1 MNKPYITGAI
11 FWSAIAVVA
20 LAVWLWGINV
30 PHVGLYNAN
39 NNYLSIAS
47 ENFLRFGYRNLQY
60 LPTYAVS
67 ETLPSPVPYY
77 LHHPVLFFLVASVPF
92 ALFGSGNWVAH
103 VMTFV
108 YAVSAM
114 VTLYAVIREVSGA
127 RIARWSL
134 FFAVL
139 FPMSSFFWKQ
149 MFFEQI
155 SLYFTLTSLYFVIR
169 YGKTEHPAYLWGLGV
184 STAMGAASDWYA
196 AYLLVALCV
205 LWMFRRDVRLSRS
218 ILVMIAGL
226 SLGFGTYAMALIGT
240 GNIGMVYDGFRAR
253 GLASELTGLTWWPAR
268 LFMVTV
274 VRLIVYFSP
283 VALIGLWEGMKGKVS
298 RVSGTIGEQGLY
310 RIFFLIGIVNVVILP
325 TATWGHSYFLYY
337 LIPFVAYGMGLW
349 MANVS
354 RKSAIIVCCVILLH
368 VAWSVGVNA
377 LKLQQVA
384 KQSWKYAF
392 GRVVSNRIPRYGKVG
407 VLEYPGDVLE
417 RYFSIATVAM
427 DASRVRVW
435 ASGDGSTDIPLVV
448 MTCAGDCTAGEKEFA
463 ASLAAARGGTE
474 YRFGSDIGWIIGGEP
489 AAGRNGNSAHV
500 TPPAAVPNAPASR
513 PSVVLRL
520 YRLLR
525 NALGSA
531 QI

>member
-1 MNKPYITGAI
+1 MKKSFITGAI
-11 FWSAIAVVA
+11 FWSAIVAVA
-20 LAVWLWGINV
+20 LVVWLWGINV

-47 ENFLRFGYRNLQY
+47 ENFLRFGYRTLHY
-60 LPTYAVS
+60 LPTYVVG
-67 ETLPSPVPYY
+67 ETLPAPVPYY
-77 LHHPVLFFLVASVPF
+77 LHHPVLFFLIASVPF

-103 VMTFV
+103 VMTFM

-114 VTLYAVIREVSGA
+114 IVLYAVIREVSGD

-139 FPMSSFFWKQ
+139 FPMSSFFWKY

-155 SLYFTLTSLYFVIR
+155 SLYFTLTSLYFVVR
-169 YGKTEHPAYLWGLGV
+169 YGKTEHPAYLWGLGI
-184 STAMGAASDWYA
+184 STAMGGASDWYA

-205 LWMFRRDVRLSRS
+205 LWLFRRDVRLSRS

-226 SLGFGTYAMALIGT
+226 SFGFGTYVIALVGT
-240 GNIGMVYDGFRAR
+240 GNIGMMYDGFRAR
-253 GLASELTGLTWWPAR
+253 GLTNELTGLTWWPVR
-268 LFMVTV
+268 LLMVTV
-274 VRLIVYFSP
+274 IRLIVYFSP
-283 VALIGLWEGMKGKVS
+283 VAMMVIWEGMRGKAA
-298 RVSGTIGEQGLY
+298 RISGTIGARELY
-310 RIFFLIGIVNVVILP
+310 FIFLLIGIINIVVLP

-337 LIPFVAYGMGLW
+337 LIPFVAYGMGIW
-349 MANVS
+349 MARVS
-354 RKSAIIVCCVILLH
+354 RKSAIVACCVILLH
-368 VAWSVGVNA
+368 VGWSVGVNA
-377 LKLQQVA
+377 LKLQQVT

-392 GRVVSNRIPRYGKVG
+392 GRVISNLIPRYAKVG

-427 DASRVRVW
+427 DASHVRLW

-448 MTCAGDCTAGEKEFA
+448 MTCAGDCTAGEKQFA
-463 ASLAAARGGTE
+463 ASLATTREVTE
-474 YRFGSDIGWIIGGEP
+474 YRFGSDIGWIIRGEP
-489 AAGRNGNSAHV
+489 VAGRTRDAAFAA
-500 TPPAAVPNAPASR
+500 PPAAVPNTPVSR